1 MFASEKVM
9 LEYLDQLLSEESAE
23 PQPAVQ
29 TDDEAQSVA
38 IGSNASKS
46 VAEKLGESYHQAHDK
61 ASPRTQTP
69 PPTTSPIKKSRPL
82 LRKAAE
88 LSPAAL
94 AAKPFK
100 EPDTVAPETDTNSI
114 AKLLQQVSTKQEAK
128 IAKERQKTVD
138 LVRSVNQEV
147 ALPET
152 ATKVETE
159 TPVVDDTKTDTT
171 LAVETPAPATEVV
184 QETFPDKPFQA
195 LFFSVAGLSLAVPLQ
210 ELGGI
215 HKLTELNSLFGKPAW
230 FKGVMLSRGKKLN
243 VVDSARWVMP
253 EKYNKTMEEQLN
265 YQYLI
270 MLGESN
276 WGLAAESLVETESIS
291 PDAVK
296 WRKNSHK
303 RPWLMGTIKEK
314 MCALLHVSDLIA
326 MLEQGIDARQE

>member
-9 LEYLDQLLSEESAE
+9 LEYFDQLLNDAE
-23 PQPAVQ
+23 PNPKETTTTQVGANQTQEPLAPVTEPSVSVTERLGDSYFAAKAALTERARIARQNREISQKTQAKPAPTLPDVKPYK
-29 TDDEAQSVA
+29 EP
-38 IGSNASKS
+38 
-46 VAEKLGESYHQAHDK
+46 EL
-61 ASPRTQTP
+61 ASP
-69 PPTTSPIKKSRPL
+69 
-82 LRKAAE
+82 
-88 LSPAAL
+88 
-94 AAKPFK
+94 
-100 EPDTVAPETDTNSI
+100 EPDTNSI
-114 AKLLQQVSTKQEAK
+114 AKLLQQVNVKQEAK

-138 LVRSVNQEV
+138 LVRSVTQDVAQPEV
-147 ALPET
+147 Q
-152 ATKVETE
+152 TKVESVVE
-159 TPVVDDTKTDTT
+159 QKVDVKSEVQPEIEAEAPV
-171 LAVETPAPATEVV
+171 AVEAAER
-184 QETFPDKPFQA
+184 FPDEPFQA

-215 HKLTELNSLFGKPAW
+215 HKLTELSSLFGKPSW

-253 EKYNKTMEEQLN
+253 EKYNKNMEEGLN

-296 WRKNSHK
+296 WRKNAHK

-326 MLEQGIDARQE
+326 MLEKGIDARQE